1 LVGTGSSVGFT
12 VKNLLE
18 NPATTVASVDV
29 KLSDTY
35 LFTIHVLPTHTSPNI
50 TTLKGIAV

>member
-1 LVGTGSSVGFT
+1 VGTGSSVGFT

-18 NPATTVASVDV
+18 NPATTVASVLE